1 MFKVNYKIA
10 GMTSVDIILV
20 FLLNHFS
27 SAMKI
32 FIKSF
37 EPPQRNVKQFFSF
50 FFYYKVFSEAD
61 NDTHYLFKVKNED
74 T

>member
-1 MFKVNYKIA
+1 
-10 GMTSVDIILV
+10 
-20 FLLNHFS
+20 
-27 SAMKI
+27 MKI

-50 FFYYKVFSEAD
+50 FFHYKVFSEAD